1 MSFTAAAALIGAGVS
16 AYSAYNQSKNDKK
29 QQKRQESI
37 DEYNKQVNQRTFNQQ
52 RIENSPWYQ
61 VAQMK
66 RAGLNPYTY
75 SGDITQGQTEGGN
88 QLSSTPSYAPTG
100 SVGVGA
106 GSAISGVLEA
116 MRGFELQS
124 DEQEIQR
131 HSQELEERKQNIQ
144 WFQFQSKQLDELYND
159 DVIDKETY
167 QELKNYY
174 DQLESVENLQVSR
187 RVGHWS
193 SEVDGRETNF
203 NYGGYMSF
211 RDFHGSYTRTGR
223 QIANEAKEIE
233 KQKMWEERQAQK
245 MANDLVRYGGE
256 DLPSY
261 MQAKI
266 IDMAESGNPAVVSSL
281 LDSLGCS
288 TSEIRDLQRTL
299 ADLIKANAV
308 LDNQQKET
316 DLYHTYETMAI
327 EAETAISD
335 LVSQIVSR
343 GFKIKNLTRVEGNYS
358 DNREYHKDNN
368 STNTYNVD
376 KSKNYDNKRSYD
388 QRGDKYQ
395 KFNKGAFGGTQGY
408 RRRKR

>member
-1 MSFTAAAALIGAGVS
+1 MSITATAALVGAGVS

-29 QQKRQESI
+29 QQKRQENI

-75 SGDITQGQTEGGN
+75 SGDISQGQTEGGN
-88 QLSSTPSYAPTG
+88 QLSATPSYAPTG

-144 WFQFQSKQLDELYND
+144 WFQFQSNQLDELHKD
-159 DVIDKETY
+159 DVIDDDTY
-167 QELKNYY
+167 QKLKNYY
-174 DQLESVENLQVSR
+174 DSLASVDLYGHINPDDNPTLLNEKGFGLERFLS
-187 RVGHWS
+187 
-193 SEVDGRETNF
+193 
-203 NYGGYMSF
+203 
-211 RDFHGSYTRTGR
+211 GSYTRTGR
-223 QIANEAKEIE
+223 KISNEAKEIE
-233 KQKMWEERQAQK
+233 KQKIWEERQAQK

-266 IDMAESGNPAVVSSL
+266 IQMAESGNPAVVSSL
-281 LDSLGCS
+281 LDGLGCS
-288 TSEIRDLQRTL
+288 ASEIRDFQHTL

-343 GFKIKNLTRVEGNYS
+343 GFKLKNLTRIEGNYN

-368 STNTYNVD
+368 SSNTYNVD

-395 KFNKGAFGGTQGY
+395 KFNKGAFGGTQGF

>member
-1 MSFTAAAALIGAGVS
+1 MSITAAAALIGAGVS
-16 AYSAYNQSKNDKK
+16 AYSAYNQNKNDKK

-88 QLSSTPSYAPTG
+88 QLSSTPSYSPAG
-100 SVGVGA
+100 SVGVSA
-106 GSAISGVLEA
+106 GSAMSGVLEA

-131 HSQELEERKQNIQ
+131 KSQELEERKQNIQ
-144 WFQFQSKQLDELYND
+144 WFQFQSNQLDELYKD

-167 QELKNYY
+167 NKLKNYY
-174 DQLESVENLQVSR
+174 DQIDSVENMQVSR
-187 RVGHWS
+187 RVGRWS
-193 SEVDGRETNF
+193 SEIDGRETNF

-211 RDFHGSYTRTGR
+211 RDFRGSYSREGR
-223 QIANEAKEIE
+223 QLANEAKDLE
-233 KQKMWEERQAQK
+233 KQSIWEDVQAK
-245 MANDLVRYGGE
+245 RMANELVRYGGE

-261 MQAKI
+261 MQSKI
-266 IDMAESGNPAVVSSL
+266 IAMAESGNPAVISKL
-281 LDSLGCS
+281 LDNLGCDEK
-288 TSEIRDLQRTL
+288 EIRDFQHKL
-299 ADLIKANAV
+299 ADLVKANAI
-308 LDNQQKET
+308 LDNQQKQT

-343 GFKIKNLTRVEGNYS
+343 GFKLKSLTRVEGNYN

-368 STNTYNVD
+368 SSNTYNVD

-395 KFNKGAFGGTQGY
+395 KFNKGAFGGTQGFH
-408 RRRKR
+408 RRKR